1 MTITYHAGRRIQ
13 GLSTDGI
20 DKGWNLTTS
29 TTFDTVGASH
39 SLPSTGTFTWSI
51 WWKPLASHT
60 QSDQLF
66 LERLGSQTN
75 DYFPRIQINAGKLKV
90 TSSTN
95 NVGYGGVVET
105 TNSVNTN
112 QWNHILVKQS
122 GNNIT
127 GILNNGTPV
136 TTSVISGNDSGE
148 NWRFFYSGS
157 NINSAISNTIMYS
170 TALSSGD
177 ITTLY
182 NNGIPIS
189 STNSGVTS
197 NVLIEHSFIT
207 TPNSLPNTGSL
218 GGSGNVITGT
228 PTLHK
233 EKPTNVQA
241 GSRFE
246 ETDTRKIYYSST
258 VHSFT
263 SSGTFTPS
271 ASGTVEYLV
280 IAGGGAGGNG
290 GGGGAG
296 GYRTGTLPVSAQTYP
311 ITVGVGGIGNY
322 YGSPQFAEA
331 GDSIFSTI
339 ISTRGGAGAGFASNT
354 QALVY
359 GGSGGGGGGAYANFG
374 ISSPV
379 TSPIQG
385 YSGGAYIGGYG
396 FGGGGGSGGAGG
408 QGQNLN
414 PYGNGGAGGVGTTS
428 SITGTAV
435 CRASGGGG
443 GAYLGTGG
451 IGGCSAGS
459 GGNWN
464 PTQATANSGSG
475 GGGWLGGGAS
485 VPPALLQ
492 SNGGSGIV
500 IIKLTSGSA
509 TGGTITTVWTEEA

>member
-1 MTITYHAGRRIQ
+1 MTINYLDSKRLQ

-29 TTFDTVGASH
+29 TTFVTVGASH

-51 WWKPLASHT
+51 WWKPLSSHT

-66 LERLGSQTN
+66 LERLASQAN
-75 DYFPRIQINAGKLKV
+75 DYMPRIRINAGKLKV
-90 TSSTN
+90 TSSTSE
-95 NVGYGGVVET
+95 VGYGGVVET

-136 TTSVISGNDSGE
+136 TTSVISGNNSGE

-233 EKPTNVQA
+233 EKPTNVRTN
-241 GSRFE
+241 SIFE
-246 ETDTRKIYYSST
+246 QTDTNTRHWYNGTNWITQPTFEDDFSSYTNQTDADTAWVTNNTSKVRVNITNDNLDYIFNAGDTFLSISKDLTTVSNSAWICRFKLRFSTLTAGNVNAPFMYCGLSST
-258 VHSFT
+258 VNSTEASTVNRIYMMLKYDSDDQKFGGLDTFGTNTYSTFENDGDNPQAFSPVINTDYFFEITRTLNTTYTVKRYSDSSYSTVSQT
-263 SSGTFTPS
+263 SSGTCDAGVTSLRYFNISTH
-271 ASGTVEYLV
+271 
-280 IAGGGAGGNG
+280 AGGTAGNI
-290 GGGGAG
+290 
-296 GYRTGTLPVSAQTYP
+296 TGTLDDFKFYN
-311 ITVGVGGIGNY
+311 G
-322 YGSPQFAEA
+322 
-331 GDSIFSTI
+331 
-339 ISTRGGAGAGFASNT
+339 
-354 QALVY
+354 
-359 GGSGGGGGGAYANFG
+359 
-374 ISSPV
+374 V
-379 TSPIQG
+379 TS
-385 YSGGAYIGGYG
+385 
-396 FGGGGGSGGAGG
+396 
-408 QGQNLN
+408 
-414 PYGNGGAGGVGTTS
+414 V
-428 SITGTAV
+428 
-435 CRASGGGG
+435 
-443 GAYLGTGG
+443 
-451 IGGCSAGS
+451 
-459 GGNWN
+459 
-464 PTQATANSGSG
+464 
-475 GGGWLGGGAS
+475 
-485 VPPALLQ
+485 
-492 SNGGSGIV
+492 
-500 IIKLTSGSA
+500 
-509 TGGTITTVWTEEA
+509 